1 MYSDTTSDYARI
13 EKAIQFIERNFQDQ
27 PDLSTIANHLGLSD
41 YHFQRLFTR
50 WAGISPKRFLQYLTL
65 NYAKEL
71 LATSHSLLETT
82 YETGLS
88 SPGRLHDLFIT
99 YEAITPG
106 DFKRNGE
113 GLAIAYG
120 FHQTPFGECLLAV
133 TKRGICNLM
142 FVVEGEHQK
151 AINAVAANWRG
162 ARLVE
167 DAAQTRP
174 YTDQLFAAAESA
186 KRPSFHL
193 LLKGTNF
200 QVQVWQ
206 ALLKIPVGTAVTY
219 GDVAKLAGRETAV
232 RAVGSAV
239 SRNPIAY
246 LIPCHRVIRQ
256 TGGFGEYRWGA
267 PRKKAILGWEAAQRY
282 RQTKQSVFGGTV
294 Q

>member
-1 MYSDTTSDYARI
+1 MYSEMTSDYDRI
-13 EKAIQFIERNFQDQ
+13 EKAIQFIEQNLQQQ
-27 PDLSTIANHLGLSD
+27 PDLPTIASHVGLSE

-71 LATSHSLLETT
+71 LAASHSLLDTT

-113 GLAIAYG
+113 GLRIAYG
-120 FHQTPFGECLLAV
+120 YHQTPFGECLLAV
-133 TKRGICNLM
+133 TDRGICNLL
-142 FVVEGEHQK
+142 FVGEGERRE
-151 AINAVAANWRG
+151 AINAVAANWSG

-167 DAAQTRP
+167 DAAQTQP
-174 YTDQLFAAAESA
+174 YTDQLFAAAESTE
-186 KRPSFHL
+186 RPSFHL
-193 LLKGTNF
+193 LFKGTNF

-206 ALLKIPVGTAVTY
+206 ALLQIPPGTAVTY

-232 RAVGSAV
+232 RAVGSAIG
-239 SRNPIAY
+239 RNPIAY

-267 PRKKAILGWEAAQRY
+267 PRKKAILGWEAAQKY
-282 RQTKQSVFGGTV
+282 RQMNQPVLGGSV
-294 Q
+294 